1 MTDEGLMTK
10 INFEENFEIYLFTYP
25 NETTSSS
32 KLNEFLSFLKFHKV
46 ALPYKFSF
54 VAREASLIPEMTLDQ
69 NILIDFSP
77 DSLTE
82 SKEVQF
88 QEFLGTQKNRA
99 LQSLYQ
105 RIELPH
111 ELPEQSNAQMKKAC
125 SLIKALLY
133 EGQFIFLEE
142 PEHDLSPEA
151 LDLFISALKEHVK
164 DRQMNVFIFS
174 KNLTMWMPH
183 AHKMVQRMKD
193 YSFLTSPVSRNFLWD
208 EERERFYAPP
218 ELEQSFD
225 SLKFTTPNRSRKK
238 IAA

>member
-1 MTDEGLMTK
+1 MTK

-25 NETTSSS
+25 NEEAQGTS

-54 VAREASLIPEMTLDQ
+54 VAREASLIPEMTLNQ
-69 NILIDFSP
+69 NILIDFTP

-88 QEFLGTQKNRA
+88 QDFLGTQGNRA
-99 LQSLYQ
+99 LEALYKS
-105 RIELPH
+105 IELPH
-111 ELPEQSNAQMKKAC
+111 ELPDQTNAQMKKAC
-125 SLIKALLY
+125 SLMKSLLY

-142 PEHDLSPEA
+142 PEVG
-151 LDLFISALKEHVK
+151 LDSETLNLFINALKEHVK
-164 DRQMNVFIFS
+164 AHQINVFIFS
-174 KNLTMWMPH
+174 RNLSLWMPH
-183 AHKMVQRMKD
+183 AQKMVQRMKN
-193 YSFLTSPVSRNFLWD
+193 YSFLISPVSRNFLWD

-225 SLKFTTPNRSRKK
+225 SLKLTIPSRTRKK
-238 IAA
+238 KAA